1 MDHIDEF
8 PFEAG
13 AGITNFLGKFAQ
25 EQRSV
30 AYSPQEMDF
39 TADHVEQSARAK

>member
-13 AGITNFLGKFAQ
+13 AGITHFLGKFAQ
-25 EQRSV
+25 EQWSA
-30 AYSPQEMDF
+30 AYSPEETDF
-39 TADHVEQSARAK
+39 TADHIEQSVRAT